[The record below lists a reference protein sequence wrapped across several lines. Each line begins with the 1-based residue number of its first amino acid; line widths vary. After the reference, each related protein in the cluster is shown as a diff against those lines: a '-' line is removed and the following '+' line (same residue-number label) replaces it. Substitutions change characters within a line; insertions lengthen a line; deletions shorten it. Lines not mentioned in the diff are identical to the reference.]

1 MDVLKVDF
9 FYSDNVFG
17 CDYEV
22 CINYQMN
29 YKVVRT
35 FLHCLANRFVSA
47 VKQLEQTSN
56 VESVLS
62 LQGCM
67 NYLNQAIPQDP

>member
-1 MDVLKVDF
+1 MTQLKQLYFGFSSDLPENSSLHREDKCIEGVF
-9 FYSDNVFG
+9 FSFDNLFG

-22 CINYQMN
+22 CISYQLN

-47 VKQLEQTSN
+47 VK
-56 VESVLS
+56 
-62 LQGCM
+62 
-67 NYLNQAIPQDP
+67 